1 MATVFDEKWGK
12 WVALTTMCL
21 AVCAAISSLKGGGY
35 STKVQLL
42 TTAENNKWAY
52 FQSKSIKQ
60 HSYELQR
67 DIFALYQLNA
77 GEKEKDFINKKIKY
91 YTDEVAR
98 YDKEKNDI
106 KKEAEDLSKSEDN
119 FKRHGGNFGMAVMFL
134 QIAIM
139 LSSVA
144 ALIKRRR
151 LWTAGLAMGV
161 LGLAY
166 MLNGFYLWF

>member
-12 WVALTTMCL
+12 WVALTTMFF
-21 AVCAAISSLKGGGY
+21 AVCAAIASLKGGGY
-35 STKVQLL
+35 STKVQLM
-42 TTAENNKWAY
+42 TTEENSKWSY

-67 DIFALYQLNA
+67 DLFALYQLSA
-77 GEKEKDFINKKIKY
+77 ADKEKDFIAKKIKY

-106 KKEAEDLSKSEDN
+106 KKEAEDIAGKEDRA
-119 FKRHGGNFGMAVMFL
+119 KRHGGNFGMAVMFL

-151 LWTAGLAMGV
+151 LWAGGLAMGV